1 MSFASR
7 IKQLASETAI
17 YGISSIVARMIGFL
31 LFPFYSHAFGPEL
44 YGVVTKVYATFI
56 FLNILYQYGMESAYL
71 KFASDAAEK
80 GKTVFSTA
88 TWSLI
93 ASTAL
98 LSGAMVVFKEGF
110 GCLIGLTS
118 NWLFL
123 VYYAALILA
132 LDALTIIP
140 FAALRLQNKPFR
152 FAVIRLLSVLLNVGL
167 NLWFIFGL
175 RWGIESIFIANIVA
189 SGAALLMLLP
199 TYGEGFDGSFD
210 SGLWKNLMRFGLPF
224 LPGGLGYAVSD
235 RINIFYLGKMP
246 EERVLD
252 LYGDRIDTS
261 RLSSEA
267 SIPNEAPIGECE
279 RLFSFLDDGTAN
291 VFADYVVGVF
301 GGITK
306 LAIFMML
313 LSQMFRYAWQ
323 PFFLQR
329 ARDADAPAL
338 FARIFSLFTAVGLLV
353 WLSISFFAQELV
365 ALPIPSFQDGSLI
378 WGERTL
384 VQERYWLGLFIVPIS
399 LLGYL
404 FMGWYYNFSAG
415 AYLKKKTAYFVPCTL
430 VGATLALVLNTALV
444 PTYGMLGAAW
454 ATTVSFGVMAI
465 MLFFLLR
472 KHYPIPYAWGQILGM
487 GAVAGLLFGAWH
499 QLPWL
504 QTAWWEL
511 LLLLLFV
518 MALLVLRVVPWSIVA
533 RLRNKIS

>member
-1 MSFASR
+1 MSFAGR

-71 KFASDAAEK
+71 KFASDPEEK
-80 GKTVFSTA
+80 GKAVFSTA
-88 TWSLI
+88 TWSLL
-93 ASTAL
+93 ATTLL
-98 LSGAMVVFKEGF
+98 LSGAMVGFKEGF
-110 GCLIGLTS
+110 GCLIGLTD

-123 VYYAALILA
+123 VYYAAAILA
-132 LDALTIIP
+132 LDAFTIIP
-140 FAALRLQNKPFR
+140 FAALRLQNRPLR
-152 FAVIRLLSVLLNVGL
+152 FAAIRLFSVLLNVGL

-175 RWGIESIFIANIVA
+175 QWGIESIFIANVVA
-189 SGAALLMLLP
+189 SGASLLLLIP
-199 TYGEGFDGSFD
+199 SYVEGFDGSFD
-210 SGLWKNLMRFGLPF
+210 SRLWKNLMRFGLPF
-224 LPGGLGYAVSD
+224 LPGGLGYAISD

-267 SIPNEAPIGECE
+267 AELTADPIGECQ
-279 RLFSFLDDGTAN
+279 RLFAFLDDGTAN
-291 VFADYVVGVF
+291 VYADYVVGVF

-329 ARDADAPAL
+329 ANDADAPAL

-365 ALPIPSFQDGSLI
+365 ALPIPGFQDGSLV
-378 WGERTL
+378 WGPRTL

-415 AYLKKKTAYFVPCTL
+415 AYLKKKTGYFVPCTL
-430 VGATLALVLNTALV
+430 VGATLALVLNTTLV

-465 MLFFLLR
+465 MLYLLLR
-472 KHYPIPYAWGQILGM
+472 KHYPIPYAWGQIMGM
-487 GAVAGLLFGAWH
+487 AAIAAGLFFAWH
-499 QLPWL
+499 QVAWL
-504 QTAWWEL
+504 QTFWWEL
-511 LLLLLFV
+511 G
-518 MALLVLRVVPWSIVA
+518 LLVVFILGLLALGVLPHSLIA
-533 RLRNKIS
+533 RLRARL

>member
-1 MSFASR
+1 MSFAGR

-71 KFASDAAEK
+71 KFASDTDENS
-80 GKTVFSTA
+80 KTVFSTA
-88 TWSLI
+88 TWSLLG
-93 ASTAL
+93 STLL
-98 LSGAMVVFKEGF
+98 LSGAMVGFKEGF
-110 GCLIGLTS
+110 GCLIGLTG

-123 VYYAALILA
+123 VYYAAAILT
-132 LDALTIIP
+132 LDAFTIIP
-140 FAALRLQNKPFR
+140 FAALRLQNQPLR
-152 FAVIRLLSVLLNVGL
+152 FAAIRLFSVILNVGL

-175 RWGIESIFIANIVA
+175 EWGIESIFIANVVA
-189 SGAALLMLLP
+189 SGASLLLLLP
-199 TYGEGFDGSFD
+199 TYGHGFDGSFD
-210 SGLWKNLMRFGLPF
+210 GGLWKNLMRFGLPF

-252 LYGDRIDTS
+252 LYGDHIDTS

-267 SIPNEAPIGECE
+267 PTVVADPISECQG
-279 RLFSFLDDGTAN
+279 LFAFLEGGTAN
-291 VFADYVVGVF
+291 VYADYVVGVF

-329 ARDADAPAL
+329 AKDPDAPAL

-353 WLSISFFAQELV
+353 WLSISFFAQEIV
-365 ALPIPSFQDGSLI
+365 ALPIPGFRDGSLV
-378 WGERTL
+378 WGPRTL

-430 VGATLALVLNTALV
+430 VGATLALFLNTTLV

-465 MLFFLLR
+465 MLYMLLR
-472 KHYPIPYAWGQILGM
+472 KHYPIPYAWGRIIGM
-487 GAVAGLLFGAWH
+487 AGVAGALFLAWH
-499 QLPWL
+499 QLSWL
-504 QTAWWEL
+504 QTIAWEL
-511 LLLLLFV
+511 GLLAVFVASLL
-518 MALLVLRVVPWSIVA
+518 ALGVLPCSVLTRLKA
-533 RLRNKIS
+533 RF